1 MPPTSKQ
8 TQNEFKRLLAWFY
21 VNECASN
28 QTQAYLK
35 AKEAMGASV
44 TYNTAHS
51 EAHKIFKSP
60 LVKEYVQQ
68 FREEN
73 REKYSYLREDN
84 IAMLR
89 EIAASSKSNKDRV
102 SAIKELNSMCGFN
115 QQNINA
121 NVDSNIDV
129 IIEGS

>member
-1 MPPTSKQ
+1 MCLTEEA
-8 TQNEFKRLLAWFY
+8 QNEFKHTLAWFY
-21 VNECASN
+21 VNECASS
-28 QTQAYLK
+28 QTQAYMK
-35 AKEAMGASV
+35 AREAIGTPVPHSV
-44 TYNTAHS
+44 ANSNAYKA
-51 EAHKIFKSP
+51 FRDP
-60 LVKEYVQQ
+60 LVKEYIRQ

-73 REKYSYLREDN
+73 KEKYAYLREDN

>member
-1 MPPTSKQ
+1 MNVRNCMK
-8 TQNEFKRLLAWFY
+8 
-21 VNECASN
+21 C
-28 QTQAYLK
+28 
-35 AKEAMGASV
+35 G
-44 TYNTAHS
+44 
-51 EAHKIFKSP
+51 KIFNYAIGRPICPACKDKMDEKFRI
-60 LVKEYVQQ
+60 VKEYIRQ

-89 EIAASSKSNKDRV
+89 EIAASSKSNRDRV

>member
-1 MPPTSKQ
+1 MSATKQ
-8 TQNEFKRLLAWFY
+8 TQDEFKRLLAYFY

-28 QTQAYLK
+28 QIQAYLK
-35 AKEAMGASV
+35 AREEIGTPVAYS
-44 TYNTAHS
+44 TAN
-51 EAHKIFKSP
+51 ADAYKYFKDP
-60 LVKEYVQQ
+60 LVKECVQQ

-121 NVDSNIDV
+121 NVDSNIDI

>member
-1 MPPTSKQ
+1 MTTSKEAS
-8 TQNEFKRLLAWFY
+8 NEFKYLLAWFY
-21 VNECASN
+21 VNECGSS
-28 QTQAYLK
+28 QMQAYIK
-35 AKEAMGASV
+35 ARAAMGTPV
-44 TYNTAHS
+44 TYSSATGRACVC
-51 EAHKIFKSP
+51 FKDP
-60 LVKEYVQQ
+60 VVKKYVQQ